1 MNHKKNNAETLSIKY
16 VVHILK
22 VFFRIAGRFRPSF
35 YMIYFAYIVVNGIA
49 PFINIIFPKY
59 IIDELLG
66 SRDVKRLILYTVLTV
81 GLNTVLNMLKDI
93 INETKNKCKDAL
105 DPYFARLI
113 SEKAIT
119 MDFEHTENPKV
130 LDQME
135 KAKNAMDWYSGGVC
149 GLADA
154 FCSIIMNIITLLG
167 VGVLLVMGMPWLI
180 VIYAISLV
188 LDRYFTKKVNQID
201 MKSFKE
207 MAKRNRVFGYLFWT
221 LQEIRFGKD
230 IRLYGA
236 EKMMEDKAASYNKD
250 IIEIWR
256 KQSEAQLGYDEG
268 SGIVSTLRSLLTILL
283 IGYKTLIG
291 EMTLGD
297 FSMYYNAGESLHGSL
312 KSLIFNIQELYKKVC
327 YAKEFIVFMEYP
339 DATVHGK
346 ESVPISEA
354 YTVEFKHVSFAY
366 PRSEEKVLK
375 DINMILHPGEH
386 ISIVGPNGAGKTTF
400 IKLLCRLYD
409 PTEGEILLNGV
420 NIKNFA
426 YDEYVKLLSVVFQD
440 FQLFAFPAKENITL
454 GQVKSKD
461 AENKKNLDI
470 IIEEAGL
477 KTTLS
482 RLPKGKDTYIFK
494 GYEEDGIELSGG
506 QQQKLAIARALYKD
520 ASIIILDEPTAA
532 LDPIAEYD
540 IYRQFNHLIG
550 NKTAIY
556 ISHRLSSCQF
566 CDIIYVF
573 EEGKIKEI
581 GKHEE
586 LVTLKDGTY
595 AGMFEA
601 QAQYYR

>member
-1 MNHKKNNAETLSIKY
+1 
-16 VVHILK
+16 
-22 VFFRIAGRFRPSF
+22 
-35 YMIYFAYIVVNGIA
+35 
-49 PFINIIFPKY
+49 
-59 IIDELLG
+59 
-66 SRDVKRLILYTVLTV
+66 
-81 GLNTVLNMLKDI
+81 
-93 INETKNKCKDAL
+93 
-105 DPYFARLI
+105 
-113 SEKAIT
+113 
-119 MDFEHTENPKV
+119 
-130 LDQME
+130 
-135 KAKNAMDWYSGGVC
+135 
-149 GLADA
+149 
-154 FCSIIMNIITLLG
+154 
-167 VGVLLVMGMPWLI
+167 
-180 VIYAISLV
+180 
-188 LDRYFTKKVNQID
+188 
-201 MKSFKE
+201 
-207 MAKRNRVFGYLFWT
+207 
-221 LQEIRFGKD
+221 
-230 IRLYGA
+230 
-236 EKMMEDKAASYNKD
+236 
-250 IIEIWR
+250 
-256 KQSEAQLGYDEG
+256 
-268 SGIVSTLRSLLTILL
+268 
-283 IGYKTLIG
+283 
-291 EMTLGD
+291 
-297 FSMYYNAGESLHGSL
+297 
-312 KSLIFNIQELYKKVC
+312 
-327 YAKEFIVFMEYP
+327 MEYP

-420 NIKNFA
+420 NIKNYA

-461 AENKKNLDI
+461 AENKKNLDM

-520 ASIIILDEPTAA
+520 APIIILDEPTAA

-586 LVTLKDGTY
+586 LVTLKDGIY